1 MFCVATHYR
10 TTPDNVDE
18 AVRIFR
24 ERAVPLSACHP
35 GFRGLHLLV
44 NKDGHLL
51 AASCW
56 ETEEQ
61 AMAWPKSREQ
71 RKIVRLL
78 RPLLIRRPRRSD
90 YEVRVHV
97 VA

>member
-1 MFCVATHYR
+1 MFCLATHYR

-35 GFRGLHLLV
+35 GFRGLHLLA
-44 NKDGHLL
+44 NKDGDLL